1 MEDNLILTAE
11 PCCDI
16 EPACAVCDTQETP
29 TAILNTDTIDP
40 NSVGGTVCQPQD
52 GAHENFA
59 KLAAVLQDSVLHSWK
74 LHLAAKKYSVHMILE
89 EYYDEALDLV
99 DGLIE
104 HYQGVCN
111 CDVINLNITP
121 DIEKSN
127 EPYTYFTNL
136 KNYILKFINFDNFC
150 ENSLEIKSDIDDI
163 LRLIDSTLY
172 KLNNLSESK
181 IKSFDA
187 FVYENYG

>member
-11 PCCDI
+11 PCCDTT
-16 EPACAVCDTQETP
+16 PVCAVCDTQETT

-40 NSVGGTVCQPQD
+40 NSVGGTICHQD
-52 GAHENFA
+52 GTHENFA

-74 LHLAAKKYSVHMILE
+74 LHLKAKKYSVHMILE

-111 CDVINLNITP
+111 CDVIDLNIAP

-136 KNYILKFINFDNFC
+136 KNYVLKFINFDNFC

-172 KLNNLSESK
+172 KLSHLTESN
-181 IKSFDA
+181 IKSFEE
-187 FVYENYG
+187 FVYESKLK